1 VEESRELRIN
11 NDVCV
16 FVACACRALRGWVG
30 GHVPRPARRR
40 ERPASDI
47 SVVMERHGHEFRQRA
62 RPRLPHMPPSF
73 SVCCRKH
80 TFSTRIDNSD
90 VSTRACVL
98 DLTHGLA
105 MITVDGLR
113 PALFPLADKRTVPSA
128 RSTHSTAGV
137 SPLSVAAAV
146 ATASCR
152 VDAPPTLSTSY
163 LHSPPHTH
171 SSLLLAPSSLRA
183 SSACRRGTVDIAS
196 MFRTVA
202 TTTRVGA
209 PTLPRPPLSTDTTPL
224 SCPPRL
230 SVPPNPQGLI
240 FASFVFIKMGINRE
254 D

>member
-1 VEESRELRIN
+1 VWRSRENFESITM
-11 NDVCV
+11 CV
-16 FVACACRALRGWVG
+16 FVSCACRALCVCVWVG
-30 GHVPRPARRR
+30 GHVTRPARRR

-47 SVVMERHGHEFRQRA
+47 SVVMERRGHEFRQGTW
-62 RPRLPHMPPSF
+62 PRLPHVPPSVYVV
-73 SVCCRKH
+73 SKTH
-80 TFSTRIDNSD
+80 ISTRIENSD
-90 VSTRACVL
+90 VSLRACVL

-209 PTLPRPPLSTDTTPL
+209 PTLPRPPLSTNTTPL

-230 SVPPNPQGLI
+230 SPNFDLRFVRFYQNGCQPRRLI
-240 FASFVFIKMGINRE
+240 RL
-254 D
+254 